1 MLTKMNGIF
10 IVALGLVI
18 GFFSL
23 RVDYLEQQIES
34 KDSTIA
40 TKQAE
45 LATVKLSI
53 ATVTQVNTELNA
65 TIGTLTQHL
74 EDERKAVSYMENYTA
89 TVDAS
94 VNKAV
99 GELKGLLRDE
109 EDDCGT
115 KRLPQPVIDRMW
127 QHYRPQGGDADS

>member
-10 IVALGLVI
+10 IVVLGLVI

-45 LATVKLSI
+45 LATAKLSI
-53 ATVTQVNTELNA
+53 ATVTQVNTDLNS
-65 TIGTLTQHL
+65 TIKTLTQHL
-74 EDERKAVSYMENYTA
+74 DDERKAVDYMKTYNA
-89 TVDAS
+89 TVDAT
-94 VNKAV
+94 VNQAV
-99 GELKGLLRDE
+99 GELKGLLQNE
-109 EDDCGT
+109 EDDCGS
-115 KRLPQPVIDRMW
+115 KRLPADVIDSMW
-127 QHYRPQGGDADS
+127 QHYRSSSGDADS